1 MRTIAGVPIPARARY
16 VVGVDEAGRGPL
28 AGPVAVGAVALPC
41 AAPLPA
47 AFRDSKRLTPA
58 RRAVVFATLKESAA
72 RGEIRWAVSLTGPAR
87 IDAVGITAAI
97 RETLA
102 RALARLALP
111 PEACLVLLDG
121 GLAAPRAY
129 PHQRTLI
136 RGDARAYPIALAS
149 VAAKETR
156 DARLRR
162 LARRYPAYGFAAHK
176 GYGTRAHYA
185 ALRRYGPTPVHRK
198 SFLRHGHY

>member
-1 MRTIAGVPIPARARY
+1 M
-16 VVGVDEAGRGPL
+16 
-28 AGPVAVGAVALPC
+28 GAVALPRD
-41 AAPLPA
+41 APLPS

-58 RRAVVFATLKESAA
+58 RRAAVFAELKASAA
-72 RGEIRWAVSLTGPAR
+72 QGAMHWAVSLAGPAR
-87 IDAVGITAAI
+87 IDAIGIAAAI
-97 RETLA
+97 REALA

-111 PEACLVLLDG
+111 PEECLVLLDG

-129 PHQRTLI
+129 PHQCTLVG
-136 RGDARAYPIALAS
+136 GDARAYPIALAS

-185 ALRRYGPTPVHRK
+185 ALRRYGPTPAHRR
-198 SFLRHGHY
+198 SFLRHS